1 MALPQ
6 RPCCQGL
13 ELTSIFGSMA
23 NGYGAVSAGV
33 SLICLGG
40 WASLAGV
47 GLCAVGGLT
56 MALGANEMVDAVINV
71 NYIQQCTGMSD
82 CVSF

>member
-13 ELTSIFGSMA
+13 ELTSIIGGASGLIMNTLEPQIAQLLGGASSMA

-33 SLICLGG
+33 SLISLGG

-47 GLCAVGGLT
+47 GLCAL
-56 MALGANEMVDAVINV
+56 VD
-71 NYIQQCTGMSD
+71 
-82 CVSF
+82 